1 MSRRAIMMT
10 CTLALVA
17 SVVYAGSPAVVT
29 VVGQA
34 DPQID
39 RQAVQDAI
47 DAASPGTTIVLDGT
61 FLLDGERIFLTTSPL
76 TLTGRAVDNDGDG
89 EVNEDWPDGVDNDGD
104 AAVDED
110 DWDTV
115 IQGLAN
121 PDGTPVNDGE
131 LDIYFNRALA
141 IEGVTGSARH
151 ITIRHIKFSTHDR
164 AINIFPDWFPGTKLC
179 ADYVFTGG
187 TLAHVTIEHNWF
199 DNNMRGIG
207 VHGAVEGLR
216 VRNNLFTDQLSGGV
230 LLFGQ
235 EYACGVAGG
244 SDLPVAMGTPLR
256 SLLSDNAFRS
266 AAAWGII
273 SIATDLTTVSGN
285 TFDQGIFGVYLSGDS
300 RALVTRNQVRD
311 VVYGLLAEGG
321 EKNFVLDNDVA
332 GGVFGMYGALASP
345 HTKFFNNTVAES
357 AYFGLYFELGATGFT
372 AMNNAF
378 EGSGVADVFLDE
390 STFENAVISTRS
402 VTTVIDLGVDNRLIG
417 LIE

>member
-1 MSRRAIMMT
+1 MFRKTIIMI
-10 CTLALVA
+10 CTLALVT
-17 SVVYAGSPAVVT
+17 SVVYAGAPAVVT

-34 DPQID
+34 DPQVD
-39 RQAVQDAI
+39 RQNIQDAV

-61 FLLDGERIFLTTSPL
+61 FLLDGERIFLTTSHL
-76 TLTGRAVDNDGDG
+76 TLTGQAVDNDGDG
-89 EVNEDWPDGVDNDGD
+89 EVNEDWQDGVDNDGD

-115 IQGLAN
+115 VQGLAN
-121 PDGTPVNDGE
+121 PDGTPVNDGD

-151 ITIRHIKFSTHDR
+151 IAIRHIKFSTHDR

-179 ADYVFTGG
+179 ADYVFTDG
-187 TLAHVTIEHNWF
+187 TLGHVTIEHNWF

-235 EYACGVAGG
+235 EYACGGDDG
-244 SDLPVAMGTPLR
+244 FDLPVAMGTPLR
-256 SLLSDNAFRS
+256 SLLSDNAFTS
-266 AAAWGII
+266 ATAWGVI
-273 SIATDLTTVSGN
+273 SIATDFTTIVRN
-285 TFDQGIFGVYLSGDS
+285 TFELGIFGVYLTGDS

-311 VVYGLLAEGG
+311 VVYGILVEGG
-321 EKNFVLDNDVA
+321 EKVFVLDNDVA
-332 GGVFGMYGALASP
+332 GGVFGLYGALASP
-345 HTKFFNNTVAES
+345 HTKFFNNTVAQS
-357 AYFGLYFELGATGFT
+357 AYFGLYFELEATGFT
-372 AMNNAF
+372 AALNAF

-390 STFENAVISTRS
+390 STFENTVISTRS
-402 VTTVIDLGVDNRLIG
+402 VTTVMDLGVDNRLIG